1 MAAKRAVIRLEMELS
16 VKQALDDL
24 CERRGMTQISVMSRL
39 VHWLVRQDEI
49 VQASVMSLLSE
60 DVVGELSH
68 ILLKRMATGAGRT
81 GAGRTGAGRTG
92 AGRANHPGGEA
103 GQIRGRSAAEDATLA
118 SPPANR

>member
-24 CERRGMTQISVMSRL
+24 CERRGMTQISVVSRL
-39 VHWLVRQDEI
+39 VHWMLRQDEV

-60 DVVGELSH
+60 EVVGELSH
-68 ILLKRMATGAGRT
+68 ILLKRLATAG
-81 GAGRTGAGRTG
+81 
-92 AGRANHPGGEA
+92 GRANHPRGGI

-118 SPPANR
+118 SPPTDH